1 MERELASSVVRSFVR
16 PFVDEFGPSKNFV
29 FYPRYFCELLVRF
42 SISSMCQR
50 VLLNLESRRRDLK
63 GMRTT
68 LTHRKISHATNQ
80 RHSIENSAAFL
91 SFFLLCLN
99 PDLPSPRNQKNRTN
113 HSFLGFEDL
122 DVVDPTAGS
131 ASRGG
136 QGASKGGAGNV
147 DEATRM
153 AAFANFRDF
162 IGMDITSLVTLPV
175 WIMEPYTLLQKVAEI
190 MEYTGALETAVDTE
204 DEFER

>member
-1 MERELASSVVRSFVR
+1 MLR
-16 PFVDEFGPSKNFV
+16 
-29 FYPRYFCELLVRF
+29 
-42 SISSMCQR
+42 R
-50 VLLNLESRRRDLK
+50 VLFDLESRRQRIGGDESDLK
-63 GMRTT
+63 
-68 LTHRKISHATNQ
+68 HRKMSNATTALD
-80 RHSIENSAAFL
+80 RSIILRRLFFSLLRLLSTPTSPHLENKK
-91 SFFLLCLN
+91 
-99 PDLPSPRNQKNRTN
+99 KNS
-113 HSFLGFEDL
+113 SFLGFEDL

-131 ASRGG
+131 ASRGAG
-136 QGASKGGAGNV
+136 GGGGKGGGGAGAGTV

-190 MEYTGALETAVDTE
+190 MEYTGALETAAETE